1 MGRGIDGLWLIKEIM
16 EYKVGREAPFSSHQK
31 GKHDLVNN
39 IIIKDLICSL
49 LVNGGICHPCFIHNH
64 YQ

>member
-1 MGRGIDGLWLIKEIM
+1 M
-16 EYKVGREAPFSSHQK
+16 EYKVGRETPFSSHQK